1 MFNFKKTNIHD
12 CYEIY
17 PKVFKDKRG
26 SFIKTFNFSQFK
38 KNKINLNFVETYYSV
53 SKPNVFRGFHFQI
66 PPHDHAKLI
75 YCVLGEVTDIILDLR
90 LGSPTYGK
98 YFSIKLEEKKANMIY
113 IGKGLAHGFATHKK
127 NSILVYNLTSEYVPT
142 HDKGILWNSVG
153 VKWPNSKMII
163 SKRDKS
169 FPKLKDFISPFK
181 YNI

>member
-1 MFNFKKTNIHD
+1 VFKFKKTNIHD

-17 PKVFKDKRG
+17 PNVFKDNRG
-26 SFIKTFNFSQFK
+26 KFVKIFNDTCFK
-38 KNKINLNFVETYYSV
+38 KKKLNLTFVETYYSI
-53 SKPNVFRGFHFQI
+53 SKPNVIRGLHFQS

-75 YCVLGEVTDIILDLR
+75 YCIKGQITDVILDLR

-98 YFSIKLEEKKANMIY
+98 YFSIKLEEKKANMLY
-113 IGKGLAHGFATHKK
+113 IGKGLAHGFATHNKT
-127 NSILVYNLTSEYVPT
+127 SILVYNLTSEHVPT
-142 HDKGILWNSVG
+142 HDKGILWNSIG
-153 VKWPNSKMII
+153 IKWPNLKPII